1 MSLFELSLFEEL
13 SKPSESADA
22 RLQMVAT
29 EPSVLENLCLI
40 GAIPIL
46 KTFTGRRYS
55 LETRLEAATFVG
67 ALTGSALTLQMFIS

>member
-1 MSLFELSLFEEL
+1 MSLFEEL
-13 SKPSESADA
+13 SIPSESADA
-22 RLQMVAT
+22 RQQMVAT